1 MAKLYASC
9 AAMVAVQIGYGGS
22 NILMKVASEKDLDP
36 FVFFVYRHIIAFL
49 VLLPF
54 AYVIDRNKQTS
65 LTISTTIKIFLLA
78 ILGSTTYLNLFY
90 LGIKYTSATV
100 ASAFS
105 NVTPSFTFV
114 MAVLFRLEKV
124 NIKTARGAAKVLG
137 TVICIGGSLIFTFWK
152 GPYLTKAIFKEPL
165 INIYKNQ
172 DSGNSSG
179 KDWIKG
185 SAFIVLSE
193 MSWSAWLILQTFVT
207 RKYPAKLTITVLTCV
222 FATAQSGFLALFFAR
237 DPEKWKLH
245 WDARLLTIVYS
256 GIIISAVGYFVQTW
270 VISHNGPVFTS
281 IFNPLMLIFVAIFSA
296 FVFSERLHVGS
307 LVGAFFIVLGLYLVL
322 WGKKAD
328 HVVADEQQEKEK
340 VFVDT
345 EMQSTSVNDNEVKDS
360 ERETRISP
368 I

>member
-54 AYVIDRNKQTS
+54 AYVIDRNKRAS
-65 LTISTTIKIFLLA
+65 LTISMTIKIFLLA

-90 LGIKYTSATV
+90 LGIK
-100 ASAFS
+100 
-105 NVTPSFTFV
+105 
-114 MAVLFRLEKV
+114 LEKV
-124 NIKTARGAAKVLG
+124 NIKTARGGAKVLG

-165 INIYKNQ
+165 INIYKNE

-237 DPEKWKLH
+237 DPEKWKLQ

-340 VFVDT
+340 VFFDT